1 MTDAHSMVDADEP
14 PFDAAALERL
24 KRFGGDTLLG
34 KMIALFLES
43 APARLESARDALARN
58 EVADVEL
65 ALHSLKSSAAQLGAL
80 RMQRLSAR
88 GEQQAR
94 TGSLDGLR
102 ALTDELDQELARV
115 REWLTTARDEGKA

>member
-1 MTDAHSMVDADEP
+1 MTDARHVVHADEP
-14 PFDAAALERL
+14 VFDAAALERL

-34 KMIALFLES
+34 KMIALFLEA
-43 APARLESARDALARN
+43 APARIEAARAALARSA
-58 EVADVEL
+58 VADVEL
-65 ALHSLKSSAAQLGAL
+65 ALHSLKSSSAQLGAM
-80 RMQRLSAR
+80 RMQRLSAQ

-115 REWLTTARDEGKA
+115 REWLITARDEGKA

>member
-1 MTDAHSMVDADEP
+1 MTDARHVVDADEP
-14 PFDAAALERL
+14 VFDAAALDRL

-34 KMIALFLES
+34 KMIALFLEA
-43 APARLESARDALARN
+43 APARIEAARAALARS

-65 ALHSLKSSAAQLGAL
+65 ALHSLKSSSAQLGAM
-80 RMQRLSAR
+80 RMQRLSAQ
-88 GEQQAR
+88 GEAR

-115 REWLTTARDEGKA
+115 REWLITARDEGKA

>member
-1 MTDAHSMVDADEP
+1 MTDARHVVHADEP
-14 PFDAAALERL
+14 VFDAAALDRL

-34 KMIALFLES
+34 KMIALFLEA
-43 APARLESARDALARN
+43 APARIEAARAALARS

-65 ALHSLKSSAAQLGAL
+65 ALHSLKSSSAQLGAM
-80 RMQRLSAR
+80 RMQRLSAQ

-115 REWLTTARDEGKA
+115 REWLITARDEGKA

>member
-1 MTDAHSMVDADEP
+1 MTDPHPMVDADEP
-14 PFDAAALERL
+14 EFDAAALERL
-24 KRFGGDTLLG
+24 KRFGGDTLLD
-34 KMIALFLES
+34 KMIALFLEA
-43 APARLESARDALARN
+43 APERLDAARAALARN

-94 TGSLDGLR
+94 TGSPEGLR

-115 REWLTTARDEGKA
+115 RERLITARDGGKA